1 WTAETERESSRRTI
15 EVHGVP
21 RSPTLSAVTRP
32 GSKSVASIFHP
43 PARPVIL
50 IVDDDDGVREALHL
64 ILDDSYAVLD
74 VADGRTAL
82 GMIREHGV
90 DLVLLDIL
98 MPDIDGIEILQ
109 EIRSFEPRLPV
120 IMMTAVRTVL
130 TAVAAMKLGAADY
143 ITKPF
148 AEANLLAAIQSALE
162 QRGSRPPL
170 PTVLRPLEP
179 GARPARSHRILLA
192 EGDVGWR
199 ATIAVALERVASVET
214 APTLGEALNHVLR
227 FRPTCVVLNVRRSST
242 EAARFLGAVHTQLP
256 ACPVLVLS
264 EDPHLQATLAW
275 GALHIRGGL
284 QPPVDP
290 GELVRQ
296 IAAIVAP
303 EADSWPWP
311 QLGRAIGHAIDHLG
325 VHFSDDLSIDG
336 LAAVVGISG
345 SHLAHLFRAETGT
358 TVRDY
363 VNKVRI
369 EIARHLLAHTDE
381 NLTEV
386 AAFVGFFDASHL
398 SRVFYQILG
407 KRPSA
412 FRRAQGSRRPD

>member
-1 WTAETERESSRRTI
+1 
-15 EVHGVP
+15 VHGVP
-21 RSPTLSAVTRP
+21 RSPALSAVTRP
-32 GSKSVASIFHP
+32 GSKSVASVFHQP
-43 PARPVIL
+43 SRPVVL

-82 GMIREHGV
+82 SLIRERRV

-109 EIRSFEPRLPV
+109 ELRSFEPHMPV

-148 AEANLLAAIQSALE
+148 AEANLLAAIHAALE
-162 QRGSRPPL
+162 RRRGPRI
-170 PTVLRPLEP
+170 VP
-179 GARPARSHRILLA
+179 GDLKPVGPAPHPARSQRVLLV

-199 ATIAVALERVASVET
+199 ATIAVALERVARVET
-214 APTLGEALNHVLR
+214 APTLGEALNQVLR
-227 FRPTCVVLNVRRSST
+227 LRPTCIVLNVRRSSA
-242 EAARFLGAVHTQLP
+242 EAARFLGAVHAQLP
-256 ACPVLVLS
+256 ACPVLVIS

-275 GALHIRGGL
+275 ESLNIRGVL
-284 QPPVDP
+284 QPPIDA
-290 GELVRQ
+290 GDLVRE
-296 IAAIVAP
+296 IAAIAAP
-303 EADSWPWP
+303 LGEASRPWP
-311 QLGRAIGHAIDHLG
+311 QLSRSIGHAIDHLG
-325 VHFSDDLSIDG
+325 VHFGNDLSVDG
-336 LAAVVGISG
+336 LAEIVGISG
-345 SHLAHLFRAETGT
+345 SHLAHLFRAETGM

-363 VNKVRI
+363 LNRVRV
-369 EIARHLLAHTDE
+369 EIARDLLSHTDE
-381 NLTEV
+381 NLAEI

-398 SRVFYQILG
+398 SRVFHQIRG

-412 FRRAQGSRRPD
+412 YRRGAGTKRLD

>member
-1 WTAETERESSRRTI
+1 M
-15 EVHGVP
+15 HGVP
-21 RSPTLSAVTRP
+21 RSPALSPVTTGPFR
-32 GSKSVASIFHP
+32 AQH
-43 PARPVIL
+43 RPVVL
-50 IVDDDDGVREALHL
+50 VVDDDDGVREALHV
-64 ILDDSYAVLD
+64 ILDDRYEVLD

-82 GMIREHGV
+82 SLLRAQRV

-109 EIRSFEPRLPV
+109 ELRSFEPHLPV

-162 QRGSRPPL
+162 QRGGRRMV
-170 PTVLRPLEP
+170 PTALKKLEP
-179 GARPARSHRILLA
+179 GARPGRSHRILLA

-199 ATIAVALERVASVET
+199 ATIAVALQRVASVET

-256 ACPVLVLS
+256 ACPALVLS

-275 GALHIRGGL
+275 ESLNIRGVV
-284 QPPVDP
+284 QQPVDP
-290 GELVRQ
+290 GELMRRL
-296 IAAIVAP
+296 AAIVAP
-303 EADSWPWP
+303 EADRRPWP
-311 QLGRAIGHAIDHLG
+311 QLGRAVGHAIDHLG
-325 VHFSDDLSIDG
+325 VHFSDDLSIDR

-369 EIARHLLAHTDE
+369 EIARDLLAHTDE

>member
-1 WTAETERESSRRTI
+1 M
-15 EVHGVP
+15 HGVP
-21 RSPTLSAVTRP
+21 RSPALSPVARPESKSAVQVIRGP
-32 GSKSVASIFHP
+32 N
-43 PARPVIL
+43 RPVVL
-50 IVDDDDGVREALHL
+50 IVDDDDGVSEALHV

-82 GMIREHGV
+82 SLIRAQHV

-109 EIRSFEPRLPV
+109 EIRSFDPRLPV

-192 EGDVGWR
+192 EGDAGWR
-199 ATIAVALERVASVET
+199 ATIAVALERVARVET
-214 APTLGEALNHVLR
+214 APTLGEALNQVLR

-264 EDPHLQATLAW
+264 ADPHLQATLAW
-275 GALHIRGGL
+275 ESLNIRGVL

-303 EADSWPWP
+303 EADGRPWP

-336 LAAVVGISG
+336 LAAIVGISG

-363 VNKVRI
+363 VNKERV
-369 EIARHLLAHTDE
+369 ESARDLLAHTDE
-381 NLTEV
+381 NLTEI

-398 SRVFYQILG
+398 SRVFHQLLG

-412 FRRAQGSRRPD
+412 FRRSPASRRPD